1 MKLSAAIT
9 ATLLSGTST
18 STASNSSGIASSA
31 TSLNALEQFLQSKED
46 NVGRRNRR
54 NRRDLKV
61 NRGGTTTKSLYDGG
75 GPDSARAGPGLGDP
89 TNSARGGTGGRPVRV
104 RSLTGRNPSHDPSD
118 HTGAMDVING
128 ITTVDEDYFYGEP
141 VNVNFE
147 LTNEF
152 ADVEVRQLLN
162 VGNREAWSM
171 GLYQRMQH
179 PTCGDVGTNFI
190 LKVSLDQI
198 DDLRPN
204 EAIPLDPTG
213 SNIPLDPTGSNIPLD
228 PTGGS
233 NIPLDPTGGSN
244 IPLNP
249 NETNGRRVL
258 QDQEPGEGNQQP
270 GEGEEVGMV
279 EPIDMGPLSVP
290 QEPIDL
296 GLGFS
301 GSAVFDDTS
310 FDTLSEL
317 IYGIGFHIHLLDEND
332 CPIMGPGGF
341 YLQKTAGTEAD
352 DEADEAAAI
361 VAGVG
366 LFNHASIRQINSGGI
381 AAQTFGGGTNV
392 AGMMVGG
399 GDENALP
406 LSTTA
411 ALDANTYSI
420 TTNFEEYEDGDTVI
434 VNLQFN
440 LVPGADRRLQDDG
453 AFVTTTTLAP
463 PEEVANNEQPTM
475 GEDDEN
481 GGFIGVGMEE
491 EDEIDETD
499 ISLYRMGVF
508 MYMQAPQEGVVSAFY
523 SVPLCEDPLSCDDVT
538 LTFSTNEFFSVENGV
553 YGFDIVVLNGKGV
566 GIVDPT
572 HFYIIDETV

>member
-213 SNIPLDPTGSNIPLD
+213 SNIPL
-228 PTGGS
+228 
-233 NIPLDPTGGSN
+233 
-244 IPLNP
+244 NP

-310 FDTLSEL
+310 FETLSEL

-341 YLQKTAGTEAD
+341 YLSSMT
-352 DEADEAAAI
+352 
-361 VAGVG
+361 
-366 LFNHASIRQINSGGI
+366 R
-381 AAQTFGGGTNV
+381 
-392 AGMMVGG
+392 
-399 GDENALP
+399 P
-406 LSTTA
+406 LRPYP
-411 ALDANTYSI
+411 N
-420 TTNFEEYEDGDTVI
+420 
-434 VNLQFN
+434 
-440 LVPGADRRLQDDG
+440 
-453 AFVTTTTLAP
+453 
-463 PEEVANNEQPTM
+463 
-475 GEDDEN
+475 
-481 GGFIGVGMEE
+481 
-491 EDEIDETD
+491 
-499 ISLYRMGVF
+499 
-508 MYMQAPQEGVVSAFY
+508 
-523 SVPLCEDPLSCDDVT
+523 
-538 LTFSTNEFFSVENGV
+538 
-553 YGFDIVVLNGKGV
+553 
-566 GIVDPT
+566 
-572 HFYIIDETV
+572 